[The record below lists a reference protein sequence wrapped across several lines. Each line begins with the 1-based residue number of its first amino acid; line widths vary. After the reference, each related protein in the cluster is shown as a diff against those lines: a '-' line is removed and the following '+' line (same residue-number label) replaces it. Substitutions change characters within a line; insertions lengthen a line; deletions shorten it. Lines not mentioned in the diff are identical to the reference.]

1 MINFD
6 NSVPFNPSAVNRM
19 NWETLVG
26 EAAKLEE
33 EDHLWTVARAKETM
47 QLAGLFGT
55 TDVLGPRD
63 HQAYKDATGGS
74 LTGNDSPVDRENPK
88 EVMRSGYQ
96 GIGGPN
102 TQVVKS
108 QAELRNQAEMMVRNG
123 RLGTVQGAMKAIQQ
137 DWLERGYKIR

>member
-6 NSVPFNPSAVNRM
+6 NSVPFNPGAINRM
-19 NWETLVG
+19 DWDTLVG

-33 EDHLWTVARAKETM
+33 EDRLWQVAQARDTL

-63 HQAYKDATGGS
+63 HQAYKDATGKS
-74 LTGNDSPVDRENPK
+74 LTGNDSPVDRENSK
-88 EVMRSGYQ
+88 EVMGSSYQ

>member
-1 MINFD
+1 MFNFD
-6 NSVPFNPSAVNRM
+6 NSVPFNPNAVNRM
-19 NWETLVG
+19 DWETLIR
-26 EAAKLEE
+26 EAATLEE
-33 EDHLWTVARAKETM
+33 EDRLWQVAGATETL
-47 QLAGLFGT
+47 QLAGLFGN
-55 TDVLGPRD
+55 TDILGPRA

-74 LTGNDSPVDRENPK
+74 LTGNDRSVDRENPK
-88 EVMRSGYQ
+88 EVMGSSYQ